1 MTKTELHAKINEEL
15 DRIFINGD
23 YDKLKNAMFN
33 EEAHKMATNPVE
45 WEHYLENLI
54 ILYIND
60 YNAFLKINLKKIKKI
75 VTKENQELKD
85 FLMKKIRF
93 FNTGLNLITFDNH
106 NLIINKEILENY
118 QQINLQENKSLL
130 KIIKNENEIKD
141 LEKIE
146 NNLNLIIKFYKNEK
160 IREEFFKSL
169 FEKKDPIK
177 TLEEKIISQN
187 HNYILLSNNS
197 QR

>member
-1 MTKTELHAKINEEL
+1 
-15 DRIFINGD
+15 
-23 YDKLKNAMFN
+23 
-33 EEAHKMATNPVE
+33 
-45 WEHYLENLI
+45 
-54 ILYIND
+54 
-60 YNAFLKINLKKIKKI
+60 
-75 VTKENQELKD
+75 
-85 FLMKKIRF
+85 MKKIRF